1 METEYKT
8 KEQLVSET
16 KELFEQATLNQYR
29 WMYCYLKDLD
39 EWPLVINEGPGTGI
53 RPIVDELEPEECPN
67 ID

>member
-1 METEYKT
+1 MEIEYKT
-8 KEQLVSET
+8 KQELVSET
-16 KELFEQATLNQYR
+16 KELFEQATLSQYR

-39 EWPLVINEGPGTGI
+39 EWPIVTDQAAADGI